1 MPFVV
6 LACLLALTG
15 EGLLWCS
22 SRTGGAVGEPCRF
35 AQIQASS
42 SGVRLSDF
50 TGCFVLFALSYNCFS
65 APHRHTHTGPPSDH
79 LTTIAPNPRLLVLI
93 TASQQPGAL
102 YPSTSPPSPHLLA
115 RQASCM
121 HTLTSTPLHVCLHPP
136 AVREDAQ
143 SLLSNPCSSS
153 LSSSFPLAPISTL
166 GISCCRTLLRRFR
179 FLFRFRFRFRIQ
191 HTTARTCPCGW
202 HLGALDVPLGC
213 FDQVNN
219 SFLALHN
226 LNRTDPARTIQIES
240 HMVQPSPGLT
250 RVSPSPSAG
259 LPNDTQGHIC
269 ASPRGGDQDGSQSGH
284 YEDDGPASKPL
295 RGDHGPQYT
304 PLDWGLAD
312 FLDFSSKFA
321 GVGRNEKFRRNL
333 QAPGKIV
340 ARLL

>member
-1 MPFVV
+1 MTTLRVPTDVFKNSAKRRSMVRCMPFVV

-136 AVREDAQ
+136 AVREGAQ

-153 LSSSFPLAPISTL
+153 LFSSSLSHLYLPLASVAAVPFSEGFYFGFGFGSNT
-166 GISCCRTLLRRFR
+166 
-179 FLFRFRFRFRIQ
+179 
-191 HTTARTCPCGW
+191 P
-202 HLGALDVPLGC
+202 PLGL
-213 FDQVNN
+213 V
-219 SFLALHN
+219 
-226 LNRTDPARTIQIES
+226 PA
-240 HMVQPSPGLT
+240 
-250 RVSPSPSAG
+250 
-259 LPNDTQGHIC
+259 
-269 ASPRGGDQDGSQSGH
+269 DGTLVPWM
-284 YEDDGPASKPL
+284 YP
-295 RGDHGPQYT
+295 
-304 PLDWGLAD
+304 
-312 FLDFSSKFA
+312 
-321 GVGRNEKFRRNL
+321 
-333 QAPGKIV
+333 
-340 ARLL
+340 